1 MSIARRLDIEAE
13 AAKALLANLRDV
25 LAGDDDLAADMIE
38 GETGLMEAADA
49 ALARIQE
56 LDAFEAA
63 IKAQIDDLKARKDR
77 FARQAEM
84 IRAALGSAM
93 GMADLKKIE
102 RPSGTISLRAVP
114 PSALIVNEAEIPSE
128 YWMRQ
133 DPKLD
138 KRALLSALKDGPVP
152 GATLNNGGQSVS
164 IRSK

>member
-56 LDAFEAA
+56 LAAFEDA

-77 FARQAEM
+77 FANQADM
-84 IRAALGSAM
+84 IRAALASAM
-93 GMADLKKIE
+93 GMADLKKLE
-102 RPSGTISLRAVP
+102 RPAGTISLRAVP
-114 PSALIVNEAEIPSE
+114 PSAVVLNEAEIPADF
-128 YWMRQ
+128 WVRQ

-138 KRALLSALKDGPVP
+138 KRALLAALKDGPVA
-152 GATLNNGGQSVS
+152 GATLSNGGVTISV
-164 IRSK
+164 RSK